1 MFKTTAL
8 AAILATLPFTASAQS
23 LIRDRIDNTINN
35 IQSMLGD
42 DSADHEVRRL
52 SDRIRLLDTE
62 QERMLALIEAK
73 RLEREEAAAALAAL
87 GVTPPPPVIMT
98 PVPVPGGEGQPER
111 MCITTPGGT
120 PLYCW

>member
-1 MFKTTAL
+1 MLKTTAL
-8 AAILATLPFTASAQS
+8 AAVLATLPLTVSAQS
-23 LIRDRIDNTINN
+23 LIRERIDNTMNN

-52 SDRIRLLDTE
+52 SDRIQLLDTE
-62 QERMLALIEAK
+62 QQKMLALIEAK
-73 RLEREEAAAALAAL
+73 RVEREEAAAALAAL

-98 PVPVPGGEGQPER
+98 PVTLPGAEGQPER

-120 PLYCW
+120 PLHCW